1 MKLECEWQK
10 AGSGTKIRPAVNECV
25 KNDGEVLTVQRV
37 CLSLSGLIVQEE
49 QKKRVVRVWRRSC
62 TAGDSRGQYAAFG
75 GSSRLK
81 HRQVWRRST
90 LRVAPQNG
98 IPIHGQRV
106 LGGQVAVERIV
117 HYSRASCWSEKVE
130 RPSRPVDDG

>member
-1 MKLECEWQK
+1 MSGGAV
-10 AGSGTKIRPAVNECV
+10 AGRH
-25 KNDGEVLTVQRV
+25 
-37 CLSLSGLIVQEE
+37 
-49 QKKRVVRVWRRSC
+49 
-62 TAGDSRGQYAAFG
+62 SRGQDAAFG
-75 GSSRLK
+75 GSRGSSRLK
-81 HRQVWRRST
+81 HCQVWRRST